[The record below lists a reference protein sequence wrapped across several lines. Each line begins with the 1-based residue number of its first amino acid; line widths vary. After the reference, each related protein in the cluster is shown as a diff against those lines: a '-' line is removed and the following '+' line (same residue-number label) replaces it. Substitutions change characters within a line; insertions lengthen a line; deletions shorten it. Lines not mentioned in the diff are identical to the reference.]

1 MFGHV
6 IKKAHKN
13 LNSSLSFGQAALV
26 TRTFRKKKQQQS
38 HVFFGVIFY
47 VYTNVDNRERAR
59 ASYWKQHS
67 FPMLSQA
74 HCTFQILEN
83 WPWPQ
88 GNLMIT
94 RSARNTG
101 KAFWPLISVRFRA
114 AKIRFSQILEYSMHC
129 ITLAKERKDTLL
141 HNCWLVTY
149 HANKTMG
156 KECCFR
162 WQWKY

>member
-1 MFGHV
+1 MTKNV
-6 IKKAHKN
+6 RNNWVWCLATWLRRSKICDKIRTHKN
-13 LNSSLSFGQAALV
+13 LNSSLSFGQAALGA
-26 TRTFRKKKQQQS
+26 RTFRKKKQQQS

-88 GNLMIT
+88 GSLIIT
-94 RSARNTG
+94 RSARNNG
-101 KAFWPLISVRFRA
+101 EAFWPLITVRFRA
-114 AKIRFSQILEYSMHC
+114 AKIRFSQILEYCTHC
-129 ITLAKERKDTLL
+129 ITLAKERKE
-141 HNCWLVTY
+141 
-149 HANKTMG
+149 G
-156 KECCFR
+156 K
-162 WQWKY
+162 W